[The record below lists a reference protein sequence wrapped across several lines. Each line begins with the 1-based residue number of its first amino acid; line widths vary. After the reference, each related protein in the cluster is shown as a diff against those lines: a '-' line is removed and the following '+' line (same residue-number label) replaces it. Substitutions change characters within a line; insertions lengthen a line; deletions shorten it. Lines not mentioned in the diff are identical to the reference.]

1 MQLQVGDV
9 RVGIRFESLVWFTIL
24 TAVGTVLGG
33 IAYAYLEQYLPGLP
47 KNAVTKNTKP
57 YNPATP

>member
-9 RVGIRFESLVWFTIL
+9 RVGIRFESLIWFTIL

-33 IAYAYLEQYLPGLP
+33 IAYSWFEFYLPNLLP
-47 KNAVTKNTKP
+47 KNALTKGSK
-57 YNPATP
+57 NPATP

>member
-33 IAYAYLEQYLPGLP
+33 IAYAYLEQYLPNLP
-47 KNAVTKNTKP
+47 KNTVTQGTKP